1 MLNHCI
7 CTTDIILE
15 MVWANYH
22 IVYLNKQCVT
32 SNGLFAVDSTEWQI
46 YSINRYQIIH
56 KSFYY
61 MLFHS
66 CIREIFSKR
75 FKWRIAHTHTHNHSD
90 EMQYFVDLSWLNMRF
105 SFTCLLFSPKIEPI
119 CHCARCSTT
128 PLHFAFKWQTPVH
141 HFIFTTTIYVLHAIP
156 NVNLNG
162 ENCLW
167 SS

>member
-1 MLNHCI
+1 
-7 CTTDIILE
+7 

-75 FKWRIAHTHTHNHSD
+75 FKWRIAHTHTQPFGWNAI
-90 EMQYFVDLSWLNMRF
+90 LCWLI
-105 SFTCLLFSPKIEPI
+105 LIEYEI
-119 CHCARCSTT
+119 FIYM
-128 PLHFAFKWQTPVH
+128 FAFLTQNRAHLPLCSMFNHTLAFCIQVADACSSFHFYH
-141 HFIFTTTIYVLHAIP
+141 H
-156 NVNLNG
+156 NLCAPCHSVCEFKRG
-162 ENCLW
+162 KLFLKLIKLLAKMIIMW
-167 SS
+167 SIK